1 MTTSATQRRAR
12 TPQTERVE
20 TTQRKIIDSALALL
34 REGGFKSATLQAIA
48 RGADVSLGALQH
60 HFESRD
66 ALMERLVIE
75 VMEPLSDQGTVWPDK
90 ALPLRERAE
99 TFVTLAW
106 DNIFGAANY
115 QAAWSMFFGCKASPT
130 LFGRV
135 DARRVHVD
143 SMFYA
148 RFLDVFPEVRAHH
161 PHPQGVAAMA
171 FATLRGAGVLELF
184 SVEDDERQCAF
195 SALVEAIVDAGTPR
209 ARTHGHAKGPGQA
222 SAQAQA

>member
-99 TFVTLAW
+99 AFVTLAW

-115 QAAWSMFFGCKASPT
+115 QAAWSMFFGCKASPS
-130 LFGRV
+130 LFDRV
-135 DARRVHVD
+135 DARRRLGAQILLSSAVTRSRRRTKRLGH
-143 SMFYA
+143 SRAGRSTRGNLKTSYSTIYK
-148 RFLDVFPEVRAHH
+148 RRNLDHKH
-161 PHPQGVAAMA
+161 
-171 FATLRGAGVLELF
+171 
-184 SVEDDERQCAF
+184 
-195 SALVEAIVDAGTPR
+195 
-209 ARTHGHAKGPGQA
+209 
-222 SAQAQA
+222 

>member
-99 TFVTLAW
+99 AFVTLAW

-115 QAAWSMFFGCKASPT
+115 QAAWSMFFGCKASPS
-130 LFGRV
+130 LFDRV

-143 SMFYA
+143 SVFYT
-148 RFLDVFPEVRAHH
+148 RFLDVFPEIAAHH
-161 PHPQGVAAMA
+161 PRPQGFAAMA
-171 FATLRGAGVLELF
+171 FAILRGTGVLELF
-184 SVEDDERQCAF
+184 EVGEQERQG
-195 SALVEAIVDAGTPR
+195 SLDALVEAIVQAGTP
-209 ARTHGHAKGPGQA
+209 QA
-222 SAQAQA
+222 GGGGGAAA